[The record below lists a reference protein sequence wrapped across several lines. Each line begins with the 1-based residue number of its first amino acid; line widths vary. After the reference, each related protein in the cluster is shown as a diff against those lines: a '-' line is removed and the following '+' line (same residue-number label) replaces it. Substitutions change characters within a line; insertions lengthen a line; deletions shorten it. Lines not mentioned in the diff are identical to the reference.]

1 MRLNQLAKN
10 KLKASQK
17 QTKPAR
23 RNHEVCKII
32 FPFGRRYSDKKIAK
46 RKHK

>member
-10 KLKASQK
+10 KVKASQK
-17 QTKPAR
+17 QTQPAR
-23 RNHEVCKII
+23 KKYEVCKMI